1 MYKANRINF
10 KGPISTMTENRNVA
24 SDTSSNLQN
33 ESENLQCNHTIKHL
47 NHASQLQAQ
56 RPELLGLIQP
66 KNRCVIAKP
75 K

>member
-24 SDTSSNLQN
+24 SDT
-33 ESENLQCNHTIKHL
+33 T
-47 NHASQLQAQ
+47 Q